1 MQSLT
6 GDLLHG
12 LSIAA
17 GVSYSRMLGKYAD
30 SPIVAD
36 AGDAE
41 QWVGAVGLYYTFCP
55 TPGSFCMAS
64 EEKTSNHLL
73 WTCSPFLGG
82 NKQVGACSMQKT
94 HRVMPGRSVGC
105 ATPIQYCRPL

>member
-1 MQSLT
+1 MQGLT

-36 AGDAE
+36 AGDAD
-41 QWVGAVGLYYTFCP
+41 QWVGAVGLSYTFRPNPWSLCL
-55 TPGSFCMAS
+55 AI
-64 EEKTSNHLL
+64 EEKTSNILL
-73 WTCSPFLGG
+73 WTCRHFLVGQ
-82 NKQVGACSMQKT
+82 KQGETAGPPSELQSLMR
-94 HRVMPGRSVGC
+94 HS
-105 ATPIQYCRPL
+105 Y